1 MTRLCKLAEQYGC
14 DKVSS
19 IFHDYTPFYDE
30 LLKYRQVNRVL
41 EIGIGTMNAMKHL
54 KTYQPGAS
62 LRMWRDYFPS
72 AEIWGLDNDASV
84 MFEEDRIHTH
94 LCDQSSSE
102 CLLDIATMLGYQGKF
117 DFILD
122 DGSHQLEHQA
132 LTANTLIPRLL
143 SPTGVYVIEDV
154 MYRRELYAMLDFP
167 VEVKVFN
174 LGRTWDDCLFYVE
187 GRNVVGL

>member
-1 MTRLCKLAEQYGC
+1 MTRLCNLAQKYGC

-19 IFHDYTPFYDE
+19 IFHDYTPFYDD

-54 KTYQPGAS
+54 KTYEPGAS

-84 MFEEDRIHTH
+84 MFEEDRIHTMV
-94 LCDQSSSE
+94 CDQSSEWS
-102 CLLDIATMLGYQGKF
+102 LKGIADKLGGKF

-122 DGSHQLEHQA
+122 DGSHQMPHQA
-132 LTANTLIPRLL
+132 LTANTLIPMLL

-154 MYRRELYAMLDFP
+154 IWRKELYALLPWP
-167 VEVKVFN
+167 VEVKIFN
-174 LGRTWDDCLFYVE
+174 LRRTPDDCVFVIE
-187 GRNVVGL
+187 GSKIW